1 MTGSTPAISTM
12 TEPSTISPSTESGSK
27 SSARTASRGTREN
40 KQDKA
45 LRYLVQGRLRVV
57 RVEGDLV
64 QAECRGDSGRAY
76 ELGFFNGRWTCSCPA
91 RTDCSHL
98 IALWRVTV
106 V

>member
-1 MTGSTPAISTM
+1 MTTSEQTNVETPKTGQSTKPIT
-12 TEPSTISPSTESGSK
+12 
-27 SSARTASRGTREN
+27 SASVKTASRKTREN

-45 LRYLVQGRLRVV
+45 VRLLVHGRLRVT

-64 QAECRGDSGRAY
+64 MAECRGDTGRVY
-76 ELGFFNGRWTCSCPA
+76 ELGFSAGRWSCSCPA

-106 V
+106 A